1 MAIKSKHVIEVTALS
16 AVLALSGTPAAY
28 ADDLENQVGFKLNSS
43 DKHLLLHQDE
53 VGNYISENRG
63 VIERTAHS
71 NASDHGRASRNAGL
85 NNGSGGKGSN
95 KK

>member
-1 MAIKSKHVIEVTALS
+1 MAIKSKRVIEVTALS
-16 AVLALSGTPAAY
+16 AVLALSGVPAAY

-53 VGNYISENRG
+53 AGNYISENRG

-71 NASDHGRASRNAGL
+71 NASEQGRASRSAGA
-85 NNGSGGKGSN
+85 NNGGGKGG
-95 KK
+95 KKK